1 MADEYSVEA
10 HDAGYKH
17 NVVNK
22 AGTVCGTFDHPNEAD
37 AHCQLLNNGILKE
50 SDLTYLSPKED

>member
-1 MADEYSVEA
+1 MADEYTVETG
-10 HDAGYKH
+10 DYGYKH

-37 AHCQLLNNGILKE
+37 DHCTLLNNGILKE
-50 SDLTYLSPKED
+50 SDLTYLNKK